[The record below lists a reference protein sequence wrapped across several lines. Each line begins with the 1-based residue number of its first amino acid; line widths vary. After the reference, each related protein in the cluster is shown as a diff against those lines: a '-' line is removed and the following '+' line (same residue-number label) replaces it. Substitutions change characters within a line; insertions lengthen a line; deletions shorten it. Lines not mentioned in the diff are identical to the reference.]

1 MIIGCFGQ
9 KMKSA
14 FRLIN
19 TCSTQSSSVSSLK
32 TSAVQIHKVLSAAL
46 QPVCH
51 PELFSSSN
59 LLFLFLSTLFIL
71 LSMLPDSFHSKCL
84 QLSISAP
91 LTPTVTDLHTPSV
104 WGSQNPAVQKP
115 RVYSEGL
122 NTWLTGFSMQVCSL
136 CEGRLSVL
144 RPPHH
149 HRWSH
154 HRHGSDQRSHRE
166 CKSCLETDCSQKQH
180 KPEAKTQHLL

>member
-19 TCSTQSSSVSSLK
+19 TCSTQSSSVNSLK

-59 LLFLFLSTLFIL
+59 LLFLFPSTLFIL
-71 LSMLPDSFHSKCL
+71 LSMLPDSPPFKMS
-84 QLSISAP
+84 
-91 LTPTVTDLHTPSV
+91 
-104 WGSQNPAVQKP
+104 PAVNLCTANTYGDWPAHTVCVRKSKP
-115 RVYSEGL
+115 SCAETTRVLWRSEHLTDWLLHAGMQPL
-122 NTWLTGFSMQVCSL
+122 WRTALSTSSSSSSQMESSQTWLW
-136 CEGRLSVL
+136 
-144 RPPHH
+144 P
-149 HRWSH
+149 
-154 HRHGSDQRSHRE
+154 
-166 CKSCLETDCSQKQH
+166 K
-180 KPEAKTQHLL
+180 KPSWM